1 MHSRYGLWPVVCAS
15 LTFGVQL
22 QYALS
27 VEYNPCICVIK
38 ASFLWTLYKLHS
50 YNPWIK
56 HSIVGLQVL
65 NLVYMI
71 STTIISAVPCLPV
84 ARAWD
89 KSIPGGCYDPVL
101 YVTGNVSVVI
111 ITDFLVLL

>member
-1 MHSRYGLWPVVCAS
+1 MGLQSGTCAL
-15 LTFGVQL
+15 LTPGLQL

-56 HSIVGLQVL
+56 RSIISLQVL

-89 KSIPGGCYDPVL
+89 KTIPGGCYDPIL